1 METIIKDLKLP
12 KEVIE
17 VQEAIAPVEPQGGV
31 PWGGVGIGVVV
42 VAVAVAIYK
51 KCGCKK

>member
-1 METIIKDLKLP
+1 MEKVLTQVT
-12 KEVIE
+12 ETV
-17 VQEAIAPVEPQGGV
+17 EAAPALPVEPQGGF

-42 VAVAVAIYK
+42 VAVAVAVYK